1 MKFLLR
7 KKKIKEWVKNLLFDN
22 KYVKVDCRVSF
33 TLKRLIE

>member
-7 KKKIKEWVKNLLFDN
+7 KKKIKEWVKNLLLDN
-22 KYVKVDCRVSF
+22 QYVKVDYRVDS